1 MGGGKRLIVGVLRAE
16 LALGGTRS
24 LKDKRRIIQS
34 LLDRARREFRV
45 AAAEVELQESW
56 RRAVLGFACVSSEGQ
71 HASQILSRVAAMIE
85 RESEV
90 MLVEAATE
98 LL

>member
-1 MGGGKRLIVGVLRAE
+1 MVVGVLRAE
-16 LALGGTRS
+16 LSLGGTRS

-45 AAAEVELQESW
+45 AAAEVEAQDSW
-56 RRAVLGFACVSSEGQ
+56 RRAVLGFACVSAEGA
-71 HASQILSRVAAMIE
+71 HARRILARVTALIE
-85 RESEV
+85 RETEV
-90 MLVEAATE
+90 TLLDASSE

>member
-1 MGGGKRLIVGVLRAE
+1 MIVGVLRAE
-16 LALGGTRS
+16 LALGGVRS

-45 AAAEVELQESW
+45 AAAEVEAQDSW
-56 RRAVLGFACVSSEGQ
+56 RRAVLGFACVSSRGA
-71 HASQILSRVAAMIE
+71 HASQILARVTAMIE
-85 RESEV
+85 RESDV
-90 MLVEAATE
+90 TLLDASSE